1 MNKVL
6 LNLQGD
12 QKQTQIQGTY
22 SFFVYSNDLT
32 LININIMGLNIKLR
46 IDEEKSQ
53 NSKFK

>member
-1 MNKVL
+1 LNKVL